1 MTPQVNARDNDKDH
15 SHAGDAGDAGNAG
28 NAGKTGNAKD
38 VGLDRSGHNG
48 HALKSAPADTP
59 RSAKTSD
66 RNTVFVFA
74 NLPHGQA
81 FDLPHGRQVV
91 LQGWPVSELLGPHG
105 ERLPGG
111 EFGVTEVNADHWEEV
126 LRLYSEM
133 AVLKS
138 GLIFAAPSRKEGQA
152 MARERASLR
161 HGLEPVD
168 PETLATR
175 PDLDNQPKHRR
186 NAM

>member
-1 MTPQVNARDNDKDH
+1 MAHQVN
-15 SHAGDAGDAGNAG
+15 GQGGNQ
-28 NAGKTGNAKD
+28 T
-38 VGLDRSGHNG
+38 SG
-48 HALKSAPADTP
+48 
-59 RSAKTSD
+59 

-91 LQGWPVSELLGPHG
+91 LAGWPVSELLGPHG

-111 EFGVTEVNADHWEEV
+111 EFGVTEVPADHWEEV
-126 LRLYSEM
+126 TRLYGEM

-138 GLIFAAPSRKEGQA
+138 GLIFAAPSLEDGQA
-152 MARERASLR
+152 MARERAALR

-168 PETLATR
+168 PETLSTR
-175 PDLDNQPKHRR
+175 PDLDNQPKQRR
-186 NAM
+186 NVK